1 MKDAASFVPFAVVVA
16 AAAFVGSRF
25 MPGPWYASL
34 SKPPW
39 NPPNWVFAPV
49 WTVLY
54 IMIAIAG
61 WLVWRSAG
69 LRSGVVLLWAAQLVL
84 NAIWT
89 WLFFGRRTPGLAFAD
104 IILLLAS
111 IIAFIMLARTASRA
125 ASWLFVPYAAW
136 VMYAASL
143 NLWVWLRK
151 PASAA

>member
-1 MKDAASFVPFAVVVA
+1 MKDAASIVIFAAVVA

-25 MPGPWYASL
+25 LPGPWYESL

-69 LRSGVVLLWAAQLVL
+69 LWSGVVLLWAVQLVL
-84 NAIWT
+84 NAVWT
-89 WLFFGRRTPGLAFAD
+89 WLFFGRRTPA
-104 IILLLAS
+104 
-111 IIAFIMLARTASRA
+111 IAFGDIVVLLVCIVAFIVAARATSRA
-125 ASWLFVPYAAW
+125 ASWLFVPYSAW

-143 NLWVWLRK
+143 NLWIWLRN